1 MTKRRRKDQGVE
13 QVRALIKK
21 TDLEKPTQQERMAL
35 REALKKDE
43 ALWRK
48 ASDMNSL
55 AQRQLLKK
63 FPAEMREAVQL
74 RLEAMQ
80 HDLGYAESPALEQL
94 LIEQVATCWL
104 NFQTIQMAY
113 MGAITS
119 SATDVTS
126 ANRWERL
133 AATAQGRH
141 LRAMEA
147 LDRMRRRLRPSALQ
161 VNIGAQQLNVMG
173 KSEGLEEEG

>member
-1 MTKRRRKDQGVE
+1 MTKRIKKDQGVE

-48 ASDMNSL
+48 ASDMNSM
-55 AQRQLLKK
+55 AQRLLLDK
-63 FPAEMREAVQL
+63 FPAQTREAIQI

-80 HDLGYAESPALEQL
+80 NDLGYAESPVLEQL
-94 LIEQVATCWL
+94 LIEQVVTCWL
-104 NFQTIQMAY
+104 NFEYIQIGYVTALKMSTDMAN
-113 MGAITS
+113 
-119 SATDVTS
+119 
-126 ANRWERL
+126 ANRWEKL
-133 AATAQGRH
+133 TATAQGRH

-147 LDRMRRRLRPSALQ
+147 LAGMRRRLRPSALQ
-161 VNIGAQQLNVMG
+161 VNIGAQQVNVMG
-173 KSEGLEEEG
+173 KSEGLEEED